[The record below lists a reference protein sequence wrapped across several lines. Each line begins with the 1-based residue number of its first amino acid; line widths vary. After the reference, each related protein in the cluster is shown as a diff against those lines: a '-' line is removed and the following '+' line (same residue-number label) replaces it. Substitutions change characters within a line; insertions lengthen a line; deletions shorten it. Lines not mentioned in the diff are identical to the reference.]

1 MKLERIVN
9 GIGDLQS
16 RLANADRVQ
25 SSNTDEQF
33 SKLLENVQKE
43 LKRLVDTHQN
53 SAHEAITSVVQ
64 KAIYPTTQTQV
75 TLLNSLLKIAN
86 DADSASKLI
95 SGEIG
100 KASSR
105 KDVAELSKQVLALG
119 LQIDELPKTFP
130 LPKDIDLSGLSKGIT
145 ELKTSIS
152 SIKFPEMPKTI
163 DVTPQ
168 LKAMEKRMGKRVVE
182 FEVIRDSFGLIQKIV
197 VTEGAI

>member
-1 MKLERIVN
+1 MKLAHIKDGMDN
-9 GIGDLQS
+9 LQK
-16 RLANADRVQ
+16 RLDSADSIKK
-25 SSNTDEQF
+25 SSLSDVENIMQGQF
-33 SKLLENVQKE
+33 SKLSENIQKE
-43 LKRLVDTHQN
+43 LKRLVESNN
-53 SAHEAITSVVQ
+53 SAQGAATTQAVQ
-64 KAIYPTTQTQV
+64 NAVYQSTQTQL
-75 TLLNSLLKIAN
+75 TLLNSLQKIAN

-168 LKAMEKRMGKRVVE
+168 LKAMEKR
-182 FEVIRDSFGLIQKIV
+182 IRCPEIW
-197 VTEGAI
+197 TERI